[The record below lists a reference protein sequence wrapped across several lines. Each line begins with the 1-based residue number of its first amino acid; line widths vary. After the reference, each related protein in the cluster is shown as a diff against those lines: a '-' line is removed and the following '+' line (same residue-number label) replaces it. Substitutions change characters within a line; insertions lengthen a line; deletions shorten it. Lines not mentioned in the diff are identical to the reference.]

1 MTYNP
6 NDNFTENLIKQF
18 DEIHKKIDDKD
29 NVIARLKQEMQI
41 LVEELERER
50 RPKMDER

>member
-6 NDNFTENLIKQF
+6 NDSFTDNLMRQF
-18 DEIHKKIDDKD
+18 DEIHKKINDKD
-29 NVIARLKQEMQI
+29 NEIMRLKQEMQI

-50 RPKMDER
+50 SPKMDER